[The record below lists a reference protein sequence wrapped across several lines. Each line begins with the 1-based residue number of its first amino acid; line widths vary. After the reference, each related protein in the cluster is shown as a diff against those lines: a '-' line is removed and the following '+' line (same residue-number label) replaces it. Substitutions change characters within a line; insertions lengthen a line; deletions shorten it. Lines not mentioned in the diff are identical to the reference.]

1 MKIPIN
7 IEIRG
12 LFVSLSNRRCFLLLN
27 VLRLVLNVN
36 EYEDGIWKLENYFSI
51 LNIYMQ

>member
-1 MKIPIN
+1 MLTYYVHYLYFCILKIPIN

-36 EYEDGIWKLENYFSI
+36 EYEDGI
-51 LNIYMQ
+51 